1 MKEPEGEK
9 APAPAPAPQVAP
21 QVAPVQQQSAS
32 VSPSFQSVELSGAG
46 AVDDT
51 PSRSQQSSELMQF
64 EGGQGQRVQAA
75 AARGIAGGGQAMP
88 HQEAIQRSFGE
99 HDISGIQ
106 AHVGGAAEAAN
117 AEMGATAYATG
128 NDVAF
133 KGQPDL
139 HTAAHEAAHVVQQR
153 QGVSLAEGVGQV
165 GDSYEQHADAV
176 ADMVVQGESAEALLS
191 AGSGG
196 SAGGSQTR
204 GVQQKTDLDG
214 PVQFDDPPA
223 AAGPSL
229 VEQIRTALDD
239 GEEESAITLMGRCNP
254 TQANTVLRLYMDLA
268 TSCFGNVTMGSACR
282 ALVRAG
288 GDLGKAL
295 LWSIDE
301 GTDYGILTSIIRAA
315 DPTARRALGT
325 KAWRDRFVS
334 ELGNDE
340 MASIVDLL
348 GLSLADKIRWM
359 DEEGTSWEALHGKIV
374 AAPPTERA
382 VLRDNAWL
390 PYFTRMCGNDEMAIL
405 VDLLGGDLVW
415 KLKWMNEE
423 GTDWGAMRIRIEAA
437 PDTERLAVYDQADLQ
452 AMFVSECNDEEM
464 IAAVGLLGGPLSKRI
479 EWCSAEGAST
489 WEQILGVIQATP
501 EPDRLSIYDSSHV
514 TTLFAGFKEEE
525 VIEAIRLCGGTPTQK
540 LTLWGTRPIAL
551 MLPLITPADD
561 WAAGLLATGHADD
574 LLRLA
579 AGADGPAWKTAID
592 NQNLI
597 DSVISNASPTAEED
611 TYRGLYTLFGDA
623 TTRTRPQMDA
633 IFPKLFAQTQL
644 RKAGEITNVAYGTGI
659 THTDAAGR
667 TYQVAK
673 RPIPVDPS
681 DAGFAAFF
689 NIMQR
694 VSRMAASATNTL
706 QFAAQEEFYWWENS
720 PVASTE
726 YHRWSTPVLRDIPTS
741 YAGAGW

>member
-1 MKEPEGEK
+1 
-9 APAPAPAPQVAP
+9 
-21 QVAPVQQQSAS
+21 
-32 VSPSFQSVELSGAG
+32 
-46 AVDDT
+46 
-51 PSRSQQSSELMQF
+51 
-64 EGGQGQRVQAA
+64 
-75 AARGIAGGGQAMP
+75 
-88 HQEAIQRSFGE
+88 
-99 HDISGIQ
+99 
-106 AHVGGAAEAAN
+106 
-117 AEMGATAYATG
+117 
-128 NDVAF
+128 
-133 KGQPDL
+133 
-139 HTAAHEAAHVVQQR
+139 
-153 QGVSLAEGVGQV
+153 
-165 GDSYEQHADAV
+165 
-176 ADMVVQGESAEALLS
+176 
-191 AGSGG
+191 
-196 SAGGSQTR
+196 
-204 GVQQKTDLDG
+204 
-214 PVQFDDPPA
+214 
-223 AAGPSL
+223 
-229 VEQIRTALDD
+229 
-239 GEEESAITLMGRCNP
+239 
-254 TQANTVLRLYMDLA
+254 
-268 TSCFGNVTMGSACR
+268 
-282 ALVRAG
+282 
-288 GDLGKAL
+288 
-295 LWSIDE
+295 
-301 GTDYGILTSIIRAA
+301 
-315 DPTARRALGT
+315 
-325 KAWRDRFVS
+325 
-334 ELGNDE
+334 
-340 MASIVDLL
+340 
-348 GLSLADKIRWM
+348 
-359 DEEGTSWEALHGKIV
+359 
-374 AAPPTERA
+374 
-382 VLRDNAWL
+382 
-390 PYFTRMCGNDEMAIL
+390 DEMAIL

-437 PDTERLAVYDQADLQ
+437 PDAERLAVYDQADLQ

-525 VIEAIRLCGGTPTQK
+525 VIEAIRLCGGTTTQK

-659 THTDAAGR
+659 THTDGAGR

-689 NIMQR
+689 NIIMQR

-706 QFAAQEEFYWWENS
+706 QFAAQEEFYCGERAGGLDRV
-720 PVASTE
+720 PPLVDAGAAR
-726 YHRWSTPVLRDIPTS
+726 HPHVQCRRGRGDHPGLRDGRLEMGQGGGSQRGHLQPGVWTPMNQGDVVGRRAGADQNGVADSVGGARIARPPAARTTRPRPSPTS
-741 YAGAGW
+741 EPRHPRVRPLHRGGEVRGRPRHRQRLRHRLRRLGGGQERGRLQGGVLEPHQRGGRHARRAGGCHRSHHHLPGHGG